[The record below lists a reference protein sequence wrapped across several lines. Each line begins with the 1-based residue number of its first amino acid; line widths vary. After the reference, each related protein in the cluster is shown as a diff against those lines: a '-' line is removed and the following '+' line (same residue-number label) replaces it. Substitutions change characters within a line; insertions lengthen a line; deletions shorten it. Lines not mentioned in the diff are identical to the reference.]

1 MGSGFAFD
9 AARDFAGR
17 LRGRFG
23 TRVAWVRLYGSR
35 ARGDATE
42 VSDVDVMAVV
52 HELTRREKIEA
63 IELGFDVSLERTLH
77 LSPVVMAEE
86 DFERLIALESPFAES
101 VLREGLTA

>member
-1 MGSGFAFD
+1 VTSAYALD
-9 AARDFAGR
+9 AARDYAAR
-17 LRGRFG
+17 LRARFG

-42 VSDVDVMAVV
+42 ASDVDIMAVV

-63 IELGFDVSLERTLH
+63 IEMGFDVSLERTLH
-77 LSPVVMAEE
+77 LSPVVMAGD
-86 DFERLIALESPFAES
+86 DFERLLALESPFAHD